1 MTLDPSLHLT
11 PRMSLGDWMYQSSPP
26 GFGVTSSSTHLIEKW
41 TTAGQSF
48 SKETPAGHGIAG
60 I

>member
-1 MTLDPSLHLT
+1 
-11 PRMSLGDWMYQSSPP
+11 MYQSSPP